1 MPRHPE
7 YRKKWVAARYTSRMG
22 SAEVCLPPPRPYRRV
37 YKMASEHWSLE
48 ALRRGRLKVSRFS
61 DLNDPFELIAL
72 NLADKAQRQQV
83 KTFSRAFDSETG
95 LLCFSG
101 NWTSPLLW
109 GHYADSH
116 KGICIGFD
124 LSKDRAHKVHYMN
137 KRLEA
142 KLDQYP

>member
-1 MPRHPE
+1 
-7 YRKKWVAARYTSRMG
+7 
-22 SAEVCLPPPRPYRRV
+22 
-37 YKMASEHWSLE
+37 MASEHWSLE